1 MKNYPIMSLASKHQ
15 SQEKNKLKYPFHFQA
30 LRKIAEE
37 CCKYYQ
43 VEPKALTGPCRLREL
58 VIPRSVCMNLM
69 RHLTWHSL
77 GSIGKFFQ
85 GRDHTTVI
93 YHTKSKETE
102 NGLWNK
108 NNTLGQKIWNDFEK
122 LRNIIERLN
131 EKPR

>member
-1 MKNYPIMSLASKHQ
+1 MKNYQITSSTSQHQ
-15 SQEKNKLKYPFHFQA
+15 NQEKTKLKYPFAFQS
-30 LRKIAEE
+30 LRKIAVA
-37 CCKYYQ
+37 CCDYYQ

-69 RHLTWHSL
+69 RDLTWHSL

-93 YHTKSKETE
+93 YHTKSKETK

-108 NNTLGQKIWNDFEK
+108 NNALGQKIWNDFETI
-122 LRNIIERLN
+122 RNII
-131 EKPR
+131 K